1 VHLANYKRYNER
13 LAEDHRLQH
22 LGHTA
27 GNKENTC
34 TIVPDARMDKISE
47 QPQDV
52 GEVETINS
60 IKPNIS
66 ITLSEKAWVGFSADA
81 TMPLWNCSILNGMHA
96 TFVTTINW
104 RVHCGHSEGSRQDVG
119 IWSRGNGIDATPW
132 HPYLLLLTMIQA
144 IDGNSTH
151 LGMYKVYS
159 TWVNC
164 YAPNGNLCVVLYESL

>member
-66 ITLSEKAWVGFSADA
+66 ITLSEKA
-81 TMPLWNCSILNGMHA
+81 
-96 TFVTTINW
+96 
-104 RVHCGHSEGSRQDVG
+104 
-119 IWSRGNGIDATPW
+119 
-132 HPYLLLLTMIQA
+132 
-144 IDGNSTH
+144 
-151 LGMYKVYS
+151 
-159 TWVNC
+159 
-164 YAPNGNLCVVLYESL
+164 